1 MPRGRRFHCA
11 FFARQDGRV
20 TLCFACANNEQT
32 GALPPREEIIV
43 SGSWRVAH
51 AFGTSLPGWLVVLPT
66 RHVRALHELRRDEA
80 AELGEVLHRASHA
93 LQEVVGCEKA
103 YFVFFAE
110 ADGFEHLHVHVIPR
124 MAWFTPKERGPGVF
138 TMLGVPPED
147 EVSEQ
152 DRDDFARR
160 LRVALELM
168 HPAPRSLTMTEE
180 YDDVRRT
187 NIGGRYGSP
196 TVTIALPFGKVV
208 NTDSELR
215 DAIAELAMLVSR
227 AAQARDDEAQLAL
240 VQKAADELAARLS
253 S

>member
-1 MPRGRRFHCA
+1 MAP
-11 FFARQDGRV
+11 
-20 TLCFACANNEQT
+20 CFACANNDLI
-32 GALPPREEIIV
+32 GALPPREAILV

-51 AFGTSLPGWLVVLPT
+51 AFGTSLPGWLVVVPT
-66 RHVRALHELRRDEA
+66 RHVTAIHELRSDEA
-80 AELGEVLHRASHA
+80 AQLGEVLHRASHA

-110 ADGFEHLHVHVIPR
+110 AEGFEHLHVHVIPR
-124 MAWFTPKERGPGVF
+124 MAWFTPKERGPGAF
-138 TMLGVPPED
+138 TMLGVSPED

-152 DRDDFARR
+152 DRDELARR

-168 HPAPRSLTMTEE
+168 QPAPRSLTMTEE
-180 YDDVRRT
+180 DDDVRRT

-208 NTDSELR
+208 NTDNELR

-227 AAQARDDEAQLAL
+227 AAQVRDDEVQLAL

>member
-1 MPRGRRFHCA
+1 
-11 FFARQDGRV
+11 V
-20 TLCFACANNEQT
+20 NNECL
-32 GALPPREEIIV
+32 GYLPPREEIIV

-80 AELGEVLHRASHA
+80 AQLGEVLHRASRA

-110 ADGFEHLHVHVIPR
+110 AEGFEHLHVHVIPR
-124 MAWFTPKERGPGVF
+124 MAWFTPKERGPGAF
-138 TMLGVPPED
+138 TMLGVSPED
-147 EVSEQ
+147 EVPEQ
-152 DRDDFARR
+152 DRDDLARR

-168 HPAPRSLTMTEE
+168 HPARRSLAMAEDD
-180 YDDVRRT
+180 DDVRRT

-196 TVTIALPFGKVV
+196 TFSIAFPLGKIV

-215 DAIAELAMLVSR
+215 DAVAELATLVSL
-227 AAQARDDEAQLAL
+227 AAQARGDEAQLAL
-240 VQKAADELAARLS
+240 VQSAADELANRLS

>member
-1 MPRGRRFHCA
+1 EHLAP
-11 FFARQDGRV
+11 
-20 TLCFACANNEQT
+20 CFACENNQQT
-32 GALPPREEIIV
+32 GALPPREKIIV

-80 AELGEVLHRASHA
+80 VQLGEVLHRASHA

-110 ADGFEHLHVHVIPR
+110 AEGFEHLHVHVIPR

-138 TMLGVPPED
+138 TMLGVSPDD

-152 DRDDFARR
+152 VRDDLARR

-168 HPAPRSLTMTEE
+168 QSAPRSLPMAEE
-180 YDDVRRT
+180 DDDVRRT

-196 TVTIALPFGKVV
+196 TFTIALPFGKVV
-208 NTDSELR
+208 NTDNELR
-215 DAIAELAMLVSR
+215 DAIAELATLVSR
-227 AAQARDDEAQLAL
+227 AAQARGDEAQLAV
-240 VQKAADELAARLS
+240 VQK
-253 S
+253 